1 MLKKIKWWV
10 VSVVGGLVAILYG
23 VNKLQ
28 RKRNRLKVEENVLR
42 AAETQA
48 KLNQVSA
55 NNMHDAARH
64 RDLRNKAGFLA
75 DKARVDVE
83 AIEGRL
89 NNRQRRIDEL
99 VKKMGLD

>member
-1 MLKKIKWWV
+1 MWKKIKWWV

-28 RKRNRLKVEENVLR
+28 RKRNRLKVEENILR

-48 KLNQVSA
+48 RINQVNS

-64 RDLRNKAGFLA
+64 RDLRSKAVYLA

-83 AIEGRL
+83 KIEGRL
-89 NNRQRRIDEL
+89 DKRQRRIDAL

>member
-1 MLKKIKWWV
+1 MMKKIKWWV

-28 RKRNRLKVEENVLR
+28 RKRNRLKVEEHVLR
-42 AAETQA
+42 TAETQA
-48 KLNQVSA
+48 KINQVNA

-83 AIEGRL
+83 VIEGRL
-89 NNRQRRIDEL
+89 DKRQRRIDEL
-99 VKKMGLD
+99 TKRLGL